1 MPSSNRTSFPTRH
14 IAPHADGTRPD
25 QQVSARVYLIANPIS
40 RKSAAWPKIIG
51 DLHGRIKSATLTEF
65 SDLFAGGAD
74 YAARWTQ
81 VIAGLAGAVVVPRPM
96 GGRLMLGLVA
106 LREANEIDGA
116 GKPVLIYT
124 RQGLFRWA
132 QADVRIHGR
141 DRGHFRAELSIPG
154 GAR

>member
-1 MPSSNRTSFPTRH
+1 MPSSNLTLPPARF
-14 IAPHADGTRPD
+14 IAPGEPQSQPD
-25 QQVSARVYLIANPIS
+25 QRGTARVYLIANPIS
-40 RKSAAWPKIIG
+40 RKSAAWPKITK
-51 DLHGRIKSATLTEF
+51 DLRGRIKSATLTEF

-74 YAARWTQ
+74 YTARWTQ
-81 VIAGLAGAVVVPRPM
+81 VITGLAGAVVVPRPM

-124 RQGLFRWA
+124 RRGLFRWG
-132 QADVRIHGR
+132 QADVKIHGR
-141 DRGHFRAELSIPG
+141 DRGHFRAELTIPG